1 MNAKLNIMEQSQK
14 KMEINMSK
22 EVKDLDKFK
31 SESLKMLEER
41 LRDTHEEYVEMH
53 SRLNKQ

>member
-1 MNAKLNIMEQSQK
+1 
-14 KMEINMSK
+14 MEINMSK

-53 SRLNKQ
+53 SWLNK